1 MRYRLGKQQIKMLLD
16 GKVLKA
22 GKIGLFC
29 PEWSDD
35 HTRLKK
41 LYNDPEAFE
50 KKAVFTDGVE
60 IFVEDKG

>member
-1 MRYRLGKQQIKMLLD
+1 MLLD

-22 GKIGLFC
+22 GKFGLFC
-29 PEWSDD
+29 PEGPDD

-60 IFVEDKG
+60 IFVEDKN

>member
-1 MRYRLGKQQIKMLLD
+1 MRYRIDKQQIKMLLD

-29 PEWSDD
+29 PEGSDD

-41 LYNDPEAFE
+41 FYNDPEAFK

-60 IFVEDKG
+60 IFVEDKN